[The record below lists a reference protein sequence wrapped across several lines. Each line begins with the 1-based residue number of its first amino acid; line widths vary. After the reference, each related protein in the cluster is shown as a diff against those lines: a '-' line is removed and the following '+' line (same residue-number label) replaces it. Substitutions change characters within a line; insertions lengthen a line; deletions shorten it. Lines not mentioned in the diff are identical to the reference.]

1 MKRKKNKL
9 GKFQTKNKVQNVSTF
24 YRLIFIGDS
33 RVGKT
38 QIINKYNNSLFQ
50 EEYLPTYCVDFQIKP
65 IKINGKKVNIHCIDT
80 LGSMDFTPNT
90 GTIFI
95 QKTDAFIYV
104 FDLTS
109 RESLYNLQDYIN
121 IIKTALTDSQKIIS
135 EKITYFVG
143 NKCDLVMYRQV
154 EENEGRLEA
163 NKYKAKYMEI
173 SAKTGINIDKL
184 FNSIIQDITTR
195 KDEISVNSNSI
206 DSGGGGG
213 SINSNANNDAEIINN
228 NINNI
233 NINVNQN
240 LSNKDTN
247 TNIININNNI
257 NRNNTITNNN
267 SNKIFKNINNNIINT
282 NINNNIKPTITTNI
296 NVNNNIINTNIENNI
311 NTNINNNVNTN
322 TNLIENEKSG
332 LNYDSSTYFLKSN
345 YSVNNINNDNNNNDL
360 IKNINNI
367 PIENKGESTNE
378 KIYPNIQNN
387 ENYLKKCYIF

>member
-9 GKFQTKNKVQNVSTF
+9 GKFETKKKIQNVSSF

-33 RVGKT
+33 KVGKT
-38 QIINKYNNSLFQ
+38 QIINKYNNSLYQ

-90 GTIFI
+90 GTLFI

-121 IIKTALTDSQKIIS
+121 IIKTALTDSEKIIN
-135 EKITYFVG
+135 EKIIYFVG

-163 NKYKAKYMEI
+163 NKYGAKYMEV

-184 FNSIIQDITTR
+184 FNSIIQDITTK
-195 KDEISVNSNSI
+195 KDEISINSNSI

-213 SINSNANNDAEIINN
+213 AINTNINN

-233 NINVNQN
+233 SINQN
-240 LSNKDTN
+240 SSNKNTN

-257 NRNNTITNNN
+257 NTNNAITNNI
-267 SNKIFKNINNNIINT
+267 SNQIFKNVNNNIINT
-282 NINNNIKPTITTNI
+282 NINNNIKPIITNNMNI
-296 NVNNNIINTNIENNI
+296 NSNIINTNIENNI

-345 YSVNNINNDNNNNDL
+345 YSVNNINNDNNNDL

-367 PIENKGESTNE
+367 PMQNKAESTND

>member
-9 GKFQTKNKVQNVSTF
+9 GKFETKKKVQNVSSF

-33 RVGKT
+33 KVGKT
-38 QIINKYNNSLFQ
+38 QIINKYNNSLYQ

-90 GTIFI
+90 GTLFI

-121 IIKTALTDSQKIIS
+121 IIKTALTDSEKIIN
-135 EKITYFVG
+135 EIIIYFVG

-163 NKYKAKYMEI
+163 NKYGAKYMEV

-184 FNSIIQDITTR
+184 FNSIIQDITTK
-195 KDEISVNSNSI
+195 KDEISINSNSI
-206 DSGGGGG
+206 DSGGGGV
-213 SINSNANNDAEIINN
+213 INTNINN

-233 NINVNQN
+233 SINQN
-240 LSNKDTN
+240 SSNKNTN

-257 NRNNTITNNN
+257 NTNNAITNNI
-267 SNKIFKNINNNIINT
+267 SNQIFKNVNNNIINT
-282 NINNNIKPTITTNI
+282 NINNNIKPIITNNMNI
-296 NVNNNIINTNIENNI
+296 NSNIINTNIENNI

-345 YSVNNINNDNNNNDL
+345 YSVNNINNDNNNDL

-367 PIENKGESTNE
+367 PMQNKAESTND

>member
-9 GKFQTKNKVQNVSTF
+9 GKFETKKKVQNVSSF

-33 RVGKT
+33 KVGKT
-38 QIINKYNNSLFQ
+38 QIINKYNNSLYQ

-90 GTIFI
+90 GTLFI

-121 IIKTALTDSQKIIS
+121 IIKTTLTDSEKIIN
-135 EKITYFVG
+135 EKIIYFVG

-163 NKYKAKYMEI
+163 NKYGAKYMEV
-173 SAKTGINIDKL
+173 SSKTGINIDKL
-184 FNSIIQDITTR
+184 FNSIIQDITTK
-195 KDEISVNSNSI
+195 KDEISINSNSI
-206 DSGGGGG
+206 DSGGGGA
-213 SINSNANNDAEIINN
+213 INTNINN

-233 NINVNQN
+233 SINQN
-240 LSNKDTN
+240 SSNKNTN

-257 NRNNTITNNN
+257 NTNNAITNNI
-267 SNKIFKNINNNIINT
+267 SNQIFKNVNNNIINT
-282 NINNNIKPTITTNI
+282 NINNNIKPIITNNMNI
-296 NVNNNIINTNIENNI
+296 NSNIINTNIEKNI

-345 YSVNNINNDNNNNDL
+345 YSVNNINNDNNNDL

-367 PIENKGESTNE
+367 PIQNKVESTND

>member
-9 GKFQTKNKVQNVSTF
+9 GKFETKKKVQNVSSF

-33 RVGKT
+33 KVGKT
-38 QIINKYNNSLFQ
+38 QIINKYNNSLYQ

-90 GTIFI
+90 GTLFI

-121 IIKTALTDSQKIIS
+121 IIKTALTDSEKIIN
-135 EKITYFVG
+135 EKIIYFVG

-163 NKYKAKYMEI
+163 NKYGAKYMEV

-184 FNSIIQDITTR
+184 FNSIIQDITTK
-195 KDEISVNSNSI
+195 KDEISINSNSI
-206 DSGGGGG
+206 DSGGGGA
-213 SINSNANNDAEIINN
+213 INTNINN

-233 NINVNQN
+233 SINQN
-240 LSNKDTN
+240 SSNKNTN

-257 NRNNTITNNN
+257 NTNNAITNNI
-267 SNKIFKNINNNIINT
+267 SNQIFKNVNNNIINT
-282 NINNNIKPTITTNI
+282 NINNNIKPIITNNMNI
-296 NVNNNIINTNIENNI
+296 NSNIINTNIEKNI

-345 YSVNNINNDNNNNDL
+345 YSVNNINNDNNNDL

-367 PIENKGESTNE
+367 PIQNKAESTND

>member
-9 GKFQTKNKVQNVSTF
+9 GKFETKKKVQNVSSF

-33 RVGKT
+33 KVGKT
-38 QIINKYNNSLFQ
+38 QIINKYNNSLYQ

-90 GTIFI
+90 GTLFI

-121 IIKTALTDSQKIIS
+121 IIKTTLTDSEKIIN
-135 EKITYFVG
+135 EKIIYFVG

-163 NKYKAKYMEI
+163 NKYGAKYMEV
-173 SAKTGINIDKL
+173 SSKTGINIDKL
-184 FNSIIQDITTR
+184 FNSIIQDITTK
-195 KDEISVNSNSI
+195 KDEISINSNSI

-213 SINSNANNDAEIINN
+213 AINTNINN

-233 NINVNQN
+233 SINQN
-240 LSNKDTN
+240 SSKANKNTN
-247 TNIININNNI
+247 TNLININNNI
-257 NRNNTITNNN
+257 NTNNAITNNI
-267 SNKIFKNINNNIINT
+267 SNQIFKNVNNNIINT
-282 NINNNIKPTITTNI
+282 NINNNIKPIITNNMNI
-296 NVNNNIINTNIENNI
+296 NSNIINTNIENNI

-345 YSVNNINNDNNNNDL
+345 YSVNNINNDNNNDL

-367 PIENKGESTNE
+367 PMQNKAESTND

>member
-9 GKFQTKNKVQNVSTF
+9 GKFETKKKVQNVSSF

-33 RVGKT
+33 KVGKT
-38 QIINKYNNSLFQ
+38 QIINKYNNSLYQ

-90 GTIFI
+90 GTLFI

-121 IIKTALTDSQKIIS
+121 IIKTALTDSEKIIN
-135 EKITYFVG
+135 EKIIYFVG

-163 NKYKAKYMEI
+163 NKYGAKYMEV

-184 FNSIIQDITTR
+184 FNSIIQDITTK
-195 KDEISVNSNSI
+195 KDEISINSNSI
-206 DSGGGGG
+206 DSGGGGA
-213 SINSNANNDAEIINN
+213 INTNINN

-233 NINVNQN
+233 SINQN
-240 LSNKDTN
+240 SSNKNTN

-257 NRNNTITNNN
+257 NTNNAITNNI
-267 SNKIFKNINNNIINT
+267 SNQIFKNVNNNIINT
-282 NINNNIKPTITTNI
+282 NINNNIKPIITNNMNI
-296 NVNNNIINTNIENNI
+296 NSNIINTNIENNI

-345 YSVNNINNDNNNNDL
+345 YSVNNINNDNNNDL

-367 PIENKGESTNE
+367 PMQNKAESTND

>member
-9 GKFQTKNKVQNVSTF
+9 GKFKTKKKVQNVSSF

-33 RVGKT
+33 KVGKT
-38 QIINKYNNSLFQ
+38 QIINKYNNSLYQ

-90 GTIFI
+90 GTLFI

-121 IIKTALTDSQKIIS
+121 IIKTALTDSEKIIN
-135 EKITYFVG
+135 EKIIYFVG

-163 NKYKAKYMEI
+163 NKYGAKYMEV

-184 FNSIIQDITTR
+184 FNSIIQDITTK
-195 KDEISVNSNSI
+195 KDEISINSNSI
-206 DSGGGGG
+206 DSGGGGV
-213 SINSNANNDAEIINN
+213 INTNINN

-233 NINVNQN
+233 SINQN
-240 LSNKDTN
+240 SSKANKNTN
-247 TNIININNNI
+247 TNLININNNI
-257 NRNNTITNNN
+257 NTNNAITNNI
-267 SNKIFKNINNNIINT
+267 SNQIFKNVNNNIINT
-282 NINNNIKPTITTNI
+282 NINNNIKPIITNNMNI
-296 NVNNNIINTNIENNI
+296 NSNIINTNIENNI

-345 YSVNNINNDNNNNDL
+345 YSVNNINNDNNNDL

-367 PIENKGESTNE
+367 PMQNKAESTND

>member
-9 GKFQTKNKVQNVSTF
+9 GKFETKKKVQNVSSF

-33 RVGKT
+33 KVGKT
-38 QIINKYNNSLFQ
+38 QIINKYNNSLYQ

-90 GTIFI
+90 GTLFI
-95 QKTDAFIYV
+95 QKTDAFICV

-121 IIKTALTDSQKIIS
+121 IIKTALTDSEKIIN
-135 EKITYFVG
+135 EKIIYFVG

-163 NKYKAKYMEI
+163 NKYGAKYMEV

-184 FNSIIQDITTR
+184 FNSIIQDITTK
-195 KDEISVNSNSI
+195 KDEISINSNSI
-206 DSGGGGG
+206 DSGGGGA
-213 SINSNANNDAEIINN
+213 INTNINN

-233 NINVNQN
+233 SINQN
-240 LSNKDTN
+240 SSKANKNTN
-247 TNIININNNI
+247 TNLININNNI
-257 NRNNTITNNN
+257 NTNNAITNNI
-267 SNKIFKNINNNIINT
+267 SNQIFKNVNNNIINT
-282 NINNNIKPTITTNI
+282 NINNNIKPIITNNMNI
-296 NVNNNIINTNIENNI
+296 NSNIINTNIENNI

-345 YSVNNINNDNNNNDL
+345 YSVNNINNDNNNDL

-367 PIENKGESTNE
+367 PMQNKAESTND

>member
-9 GKFQTKNKVQNVSTF
+9 GKFETKKKVQNVSSF

-33 RVGKT
+33 KVGKT
-38 QIINKYNNSLFQ
+38 QIINKYNNSLYQ

-90 GTIFI
+90 GTLFI

-121 IIKTALTDSQKIIS
+121 IIKTALTDSEKIIN
-135 EKITYFVG
+135 EKIIYFVG

-163 NKYKAKYMEI
+163 NKYGAKYMEV

-184 FNSIIQDITTR
+184 FNSIIQDITTK
-195 KDEISVNSNSI
+195 KDEISINSNSI

-213 SINSNANNDAEIINN
+213 VINTNINN

-233 NINVNQN
+233 SINQN
-240 LSNKDTN
+240 SSNKNTN

-257 NRNNTITNNN
+257 NTNNAITNNI
-267 SNKIFKNINNNIINT
+267 SNQIFKNVNNNIINT
-282 NINNNIKPTITTNI
+282 NINNNIKPIITNNMNI
-296 NVNNNIINTNIENNI
+296 NSNIINTNIENNI

-345 YSVNNINNDNNNNDL
+345 YSVNNINNDNNNDL

-367 PIENKGESTNE
+367 PIQNKVESTND

>member
-9 GKFQTKNKVQNVSTF
+9 GKFETKKKVQNVSSF

-33 RVGKT
+33 KVGKT
-38 QIINKYNNSLFQ
+38 QIINKYNNSLYQ

-90 GTIFI
+90 GTLFI

-104 FDLTS
+104 FDLTL

-121 IIKTALTDSQKIIS
+121 IIKTALTDSEKIIN
-135 EKITYFVG
+135 EKIIYFVG

-163 NKYKAKYMEI
+163 NKYGAKYMEV

-184 FNSIIQDITTR
+184 FNSIIQDITTK
-195 KDEISVNSNSI
+195 KDEISINSNSI

-213 SINSNANNDAEIINN
+213 AINTNINN

-233 NINVNQN
+233 SINQN
-240 LSNKDTN
+240 SSNKNTN
-247 TNIININNNI
+247 INIININNNI
-257 NRNNTITNNN
+257 NTNNAITNNI
-267 SNKIFKNINNNIINT
+267 SNQIFKNVNNNIINT
-282 NINNNIKPTITTNI
+282 NINNNIKPIITNNMNI
-296 NVNNNIINTNIENNI
+296 NSNIINTNIENNI

-345 YSVNNINNDNNNNDL
+345 YSVNNINNDNNNDL

-367 PIENKGESTNE
+367 PMQNKAESTND

>member
-9 GKFQTKNKVQNVSTF
+9 GKFETKKKVQNVSSF
-24 YRLIFIGDS
+24 FRLIFIGDS
-33 RVGKT
+33 KVGKT
-38 QIINKYNNSLFQ
+38 QIINKYNNSLYQ

-90 GTIFI
+90 GTLFI

-121 IIKTALTDSQKIIS
+121 IIKTALTDSEKIIN
-135 EKITYFVG
+135 EKIIYFVG

-163 NKYKAKYMEI
+163 NKYGAKYMEV

-184 FNSIIQDITTR
+184 FNSIIQDITTK
-195 KDEISVNSNSI
+195 KDEISINSNSI

-213 SINSNANNDAEIINN
+213 AINTNINN
-228 NINNI
+228 NINI
-233 NINVNQN
+233 ISINQN
-240 LSNKDTN
+240 SSNKNTN

-257 NRNNTITNNN
+257 NTNNAITNNI
-267 SNKIFKNINNNIINT
+267 SNQIFKNVNNNIINT
-282 NINNNIKPTITTNI
+282 NINNNIKPIITNNMNI
-296 NVNNNIINTNIENNI
+296 NSNIISTNIENNI

-345 YSVNNINNDNNNNDL
+345 YSVNNINNDNNNDL

-367 PIENKGESTNE
+367 PMQNKAESSND

>member
-9 GKFQTKNKVQNVSTF
+9 GKFETKKKVQNASSF

-33 RVGKT
+33 KVGKT
-38 QIINKYNNSLFQ
+38 QIINKYNNSLYQ

-90 GTIFI
+90 GTLFI

-121 IIKTALTDSQKIIS
+121 IIKTALTDSEKIIN
-135 EKITYFVG
+135 EKIIYFVG

-163 NKYKAKYMEI
+163 NKYGAKYMEV

-184 FNSIIQDITTR
+184 FNSIIQDITTK
-195 KDEISVNSNSI
+195 KDEISINSNSI

-213 SINSNANNDAEIINN
+213 GAINTNINN

-233 NINVNQN
+233 SINQN
-240 LSNKDTN
+240 SSKANKNTN
-247 TNIININNNI
+247 TNLINVNNNI
-257 NRNNTITNNN
+257 NTNNAITNNI
-267 SNKIFKNINNNIINT
+267 SNQIFKNVNNNIINT
-282 NINNNIKPTITTNI
+282 NINNNIKPIITNNMNI
-296 NVNNNIINTNIENNI
+296 NSNIINTNIENNI
-311 NTNINNNVNTN
+311 NTNINTNNVNTN

-345 YSVNNINNDNNNNDL
+345 YSVNNINNDNNNDL

-367 PIENKGESTNE
+367 PMQNKAESTND

>member
-9 GKFQTKNKVQNVSTF
+9 GKFETKKKVQNVSSF

-33 RVGKT
+33 KVGKT
-38 QIINKYNNSLFQ
+38 QIINKYNNSLYQ

-90 GTIFI
+90 GTLFI
-95 QKTDAFIYV
+95 QKTDAFIYA

-121 IIKTALTDSQKIIS
+121 IIKTALTDSEKIING
-135 EKITYFVG
+135 KIIYFVG

-163 NKYKAKYMEI
+163 NKYGAKYMEV

-184 FNSIIQDITTR
+184 FNSIIQDITTK
-195 KDEISVNSNSI
+195 KDEISINSNSI
-206 DSGGGGG
+206 DSGGGGA
-213 SINSNANNDAEIINN
+213 INTNINN

-233 NINVNQN
+233 SINQN
-240 LSNKDTN
+240 SSNKNTN
-247 TNIININNNI
+247 TNLININNNI
-257 NRNNTITNNN
+257 NTNNAITNNI
-267 SNKIFKNINNNIINT
+267 SNQIFKNVNNNIINT
-282 NINNNIKPTITTNI
+282 NINNNIKPIITNNMNI
-296 NVNNNIINTNIENNI
+296 NSNIINTNIENNI

-345 YSVNNINNDNNNNDL
+345 YSVNNINNDNNNDL

-367 PIENKGESTNE
+367 PMQNKAESTND

>member
-9 GKFQTKNKVQNVSTF
+9 GKFETKKKVQNVSSF

-33 RVGKT
+33 KVGKT
-38 QIINKYNNSLFQ
+38 QIINKYNNSLYQ

-90 GTIFI
+90 GTLFI

-121 IIKTALTDSQKIIS
+121 IIKTALTDSEKIIN
-135 EKITYFVG
+135 EKIIYFVG

-163 NKYKAKYMEI
+163 NKYGAKYMEV

-184 FNSIIQDITTR
+184 FNSIIQDITTK
-195 KDEISVNSNSI
+195 KDEISINSNSI
-206 DSGGGGG
+206 DSGGGGV
-213 SINSNANNDAEIINN
+213 INTNINN

-233 NINVNQN
+233 SINQN
-240 LSNKDTN
+240 SSNKNTN

-257 NRNNTITNNN
+257 NANNAITNNI
-267 SNKIFKNINNNIINT
+267 SNQIFKNVNNNIINT
-282 NINNNIKPTITTNI
+282 NINNNIKPIITNNMNI
-296 NVNNNIINTNIENNI
+296 NSNIINTNIENNI

-345 YSVNNINNDNNNNDL
+345 YSVNNINNNNNNDL

-367 PIENKGESTNE
+367 PMQNKAESTND

>member
-9 GKFQTKNKVQNVSTF
+9 GKFETKKKVQNASSF

-33 RVGKT
+33 KVGKT
-38 QIINKYNNSLFQ
+38 QIINKYNNSLYQ

-90 GTIFI
+90 GTLFI

-121 IIKTALTDSQKIIS
+121 IIKTALTDSEKIIN
-135 EKITYFVG
+135 EKIIYFVG

-163 NKYKAKYMEI
+163 NKYGAKYMEV

-184 FNSIIQDITTR
+184 FNSIIQDITTK
-195 KDEISVNSNSI
+195 KDEISINSNSI
-206 DSGGGGG
+206 DSGGGGA
-213 SINSNANNDAEIINN
+213 INTNINN

-233 NINVNQN
+233 SINQN
-240 LSNKDTN
+240 SSKANKNTN
-247 TNIININNNI
+247 TNLININNNI
-257 NRNNTITNNN
+257 NTNNAITNNI
-267 SNKIFKNINNNIINT
+267 SNQIFKNVNNNIINT
-282 NINNNIKPTITTNI
+282 NINNNIKPIITNNMNI
-296 NVNNNIINTNIENNI
+296 NSNIINTNIENNI

-345 YSVNNINNDNNNNDL
+345 YSVNNINNDNNNDL

-367 PIENKGESTNE
+367 PMQNKAESTND

>member
-9 GKFQTKNKVQNVSTF
+9 GKFETKKKVQNVSSF

-33 RVGKT
+33 KVGKT
-38 QIINKYNNSLFQ
+38 QIINKYNNSLYQ

-90 GTIFI
+90 GTLFI

-121 IIKTALTDSQKIIS
+121 IIKTALTDSEKIIN
-135 EKITYFVG
+135 EKIIYFVG

-163 NKYKAKYMEI
+163 NKYGAKYMEV

-184 FNSIIQDITTR
+184 FNSIIQDITTK
-195 KDEISVNSNSI
+195 KDEISINSNSI

-213 SINSNANNDAEIINN
+213 GAINTNINN

-233 NINVNQN
+233 SINQN
-240 LSNKDTN
+240 SSKANKNTN
-247 TNIININNNI
+247 TNLININNNI
-257 NRNNTITNNN
+257 NTNNAITNNI
-267 SNKIFKNINNNIINT
+267 SNQIFKNVNNNIINT
-282 NINNNIKPTITTNI
+282 NINNNIKPIITNNMNI
-296 NVNNNIINTNIENNI
+296 NSNIINTNIENNI

-345 YSVNNINNDNNNNDL
+345 YSVNNINNDNNNDL

-367 PIENKGESTNE
+367 PMQNKAESTND

>member
-9 GKFQTKNKVQNVSTF
+9 GKFETKKKVQNVSSF

-33 RVGKT
+33 KVGKT
-38 QIINKYNNSLFQ
+38 QIINKYNNSLYQ

-90 GTIFI
+90 GTLFI

-121 IIKTALTDSQKIIS
+121 IIKTALTDSEKIIN
-135 EKITYFVG
+135 EKIIYFVG

-163 NKYKAKYMEI
+163 NKYGAKYMEV

-184 FNSIIQDITTR
+184 FNSIIQDITTK
-195 KDEISVNSNSI
+195 KDEISINSNSI

-213 SINSNANNDAEIINN
+213 AINTNINN

-233 NINVNQN
+233 SINQN
-240 LSNKDTN
+240 SSKANKNTN
-247 TNIININNNI
+247 TNLININNNI
-257 NRNNTITNNN
+257 NTNNAITNNI
-267 SNKIFKNINNNIINT
+267 SNQIFKNVNNNIINT
-282 NINNNIKPTITTNI
+282 NINNNIKPIITNNMNI
-296 NVNNNIINTNIENNI
+296 NSNIINTNIENNI

-345 YSVNNINNDNNNNDL
+345 YSVNNINNDNNNDL

-367 PIENKGESTNE
+367 PMQNKAESTND

>member
-9 GKFQTKNKVQNVSTF
+9 GKFETKKKVQNVSSF

-33 RVGKT
+33 KVGKT
-38 QIINKYNNSLFQ
+38 QIINKYNNSLYQ

-90 GTIFI
+90 GTLFI

-104 FDLTS
+104 FDLTL

-121 IIKTALTDSQKIIS
+121 IIKTALTDSEKIIN
-135 EKITYFVG
+135 EKIIYFVG

-163 NKYKAKYMEI
+163 NKYGAKYMEV

-184 FNSIIQDITTR
+184 FNSIIQDITTK
-195 KDEISVNSNSI
+195 KDEISINSNSI
-206 DSGGGGG
+206 DSGGGGA
-213 SINSNANNDAEIINN
+213 INTNINN

-233 NINVNQN
+233 SINQN
-240 LSNKDTN
+240 SSKANKNTN
-247 TNIININNNI
+247 TNLININNNI
-257 NRNNTITNNN
+257 NTNNAITNNI
-267 SNKIFKNINNNIINT
+267 SNQIFKNVNNNIINT
-282 NINNNIKPTITTNI
+282 NINNNIKPIITNNMNI
-296 NVNNNIINTNIENNI
+296 NSNIINTNIENNI

-345 YSVNNINNDNNNNDL
+345 YSVNNINNDNNNDL

-367 PIENKGESTNE
+367 PMQNKAESTND

>member
-9 GKFQTKNKVQNVSTF
+9 GKFETKKKVQNVSSF

-33 RVGKT
+33 KVGKT
-38 QIINKYNNSLFQ
+38 QIINKYNNSLYQ

-90 GTIFI
+90 GTLFI

-121 IIKTALTDSQKIIS
+121 IIKTALTDSEKIIN
-135 EKITYFVG
+135 EKIIYFVG

-163 NKYKAKYMEI
+163 NKYGAKYMEV

-184 FNSIIQDITTR
+184 FNSIIQDITTK
-195 KDEISVNSNSI
+195 KDEISINSNSI
-206 DSGGGGG
+206 DSGGGGA
-213 SINSNANNDAEIINN
+213 INTNINN

-233 NINVNQN
+233 SINQN
-240 LSNKDTN
+240 SSKANKNTN
-247 TNIININNNI
+247 TNLININNNI
-257 NRNNTITNNN
+257 NTNNAITNNI
-267 SNKIFKNINNNIINT
+267 SNQIFKNVNNNIINT
-282 NINNNIKPTITTNI
+282 NINNNIKPIITNNMNI
-296 NVNNNIINTNIENNI
+296 NSNIINTNIENNI

-345 YSVNNINNDNNNNDL
+345 YSVNNINNDNNNDL

-367 PIENKGESTNE
+367 PMQNKAESTND

>member
-9 GKFQTKNKVQNVSTF
+9 GKFETKKKVQNVSSF

-33 RVGKT
+33 KVGKT
-38 QIINKYNNSLFQ
+38 QIINKYNNSLYQ

-90 GTIFI
+90 GTLFI

-121 IIKTALTDSQKIIS
+121 IIKTALTDSEKIIN
-135 EKITYFVG
+135 EKIIYFVG

-163 NKYKAKYMEI
+163 NKYGAKYMEV

-184 FNSIIQDITTR
+184 FNSIIQDITTK
-195 KDEISVNSNSI
+195 KDEISINSNSI
-206 DSGGGGG
+206 DSGGGGA
-213 SINSNANNDAEIINN
+213 INTNINN

-233 NINVNQN
+233 SINQN
-240 LSNKDTN
+240 SSNKNTN

-257 NRNNTITNNN
+257 NTNNAITNNI
-267 SNKIFKNINNNIINT
+267 SNQIFKNVNNNIINT
-282 NINNNIKPTITTNI
+282 NINNNIKPIITNNMNI
-296 NVNNNIINTNIENNI
+296 NSNIINTNIENNI

-345 YSVNNINNDNNNNDL
+345 YSVNNINNDNNNDL

-367 PIENKGESTNE
+367 PMQNKVESSND

-387 ENYLKKCYIF
+387 ENYLRKCYIF

>member
-9 GKFQTKNKVQNVSTF
+9 GKFETKKKVQNVSSF

-33 RVGKT
+33 KVGKT
-38 QIINKYNNSLFQ
+38 QIINKYNNSLYQ

-80 LGSMDFTPNT
+80 LGSMDFIPNT
-90 GTIFI
+90 GTLFI

-121 IIKTALTDSQKIIS
+121 IIKTALTDSEKIIN
-135 EKITYFVG
+135 EKIIYFVG

-163 NKYKAKYMEI
+163 NKYGAKYMEV

-184 FNSIIQDITTR
+184 FNSIIQDITTK
-195 KDEISVNSNSI
+195 KDEISINSNSI
-206 DSGGGGG
+206 DSGGGGA
-213 SINSNANNDAEIINN
+213 INTNINN

-233 NINVNQN
+233 SINQN
-240 LSNKDTN
+240 SSNKNTN

-257 NRNNTITNNN
+257 NTNNAITNNI
-267 SNKIFKNINNNIINT
+267 SNQIFKNVNNNIINT
-282 NINNNIKPTITTNI
+282 NINNNIKPIITNNMNI
-296 NVNNNIINTNIENNI
+296 NSNIINTNIENNI

-345 YSVNNINNDNNNNDL
+345 YSVNNINNDNNNDL

-367 PIENKGESTNE
+367 PMQNKAESTND

>member
-9 GKFQTKNKVQNVSTF
+9 GKFETKKKVQNVSSF

-33 RVGKT
+33 KVGKT
-38 QIINKYNNSLFQ
+38 QIINKYNNSLYQ

-80 LGSMDFTPNT
+80 LGSMDFIPNT
-90 GTIFI
+90 GSLFI

-121 IIKTALTDSQKIIS
+121 IIKTALTDSEKIIN
-135 EKITYFVG
+135 EKIIYFVG

-163 NKYKAKYMEI
+163 NKYGAKYMEV

-184 FNSIIQDITTR
+184 FNSIIQDITTK
-195 KDEISVNSNSI
+195 KDEISINSNSI
-206 DSGGGGG
+206 DSGGGGA
-213 SINSNANNDAEIINN
+213 INTNINN

-233 NINVNQN
+233 SINQN
-240 LSNKDTN
+240 SSNKNTN

-257 NRNNTITNNN
+257 NTNNAITNNI
-267 SNKIFKNINNNIINT
+267 SNQIFKNVNNNIINT
-282 NINNNIKPTITTNI
+282 NINNNIKPIITNNMNI
-296 NVNNNIINTNIENNI
+296 NSNIINTNIENNI

-345 YSVNNINNDNNNNDL
+345 YSVNNINNDNNNDL

-367 PIENKGESTNE
+367 PMQNKAESTND

>member
-9 GKFQTKNKVQNVSTF
+9 GKFETKKKVQNVSSF

-33 RVGKT
+33 KVGKT
-38 QIINKYNNSLFQ
+38 QIINKYNNSLYQ

-90 GTIFI
+90 GTLFI

-121 IIKTALTDSQKIIS
+121 IIKTALTDSEKIIN
-135 EKITYFVG
+135 EKIIYFVG

-163 NKYKAKYMEI
+163 NKYGAKYMEV

-184 FNSIIQDITTR
+184 FNSIMQDITTK
-195 KDEISVNSNSI
+195 KDEISINSNSI

-213 SINSNANNDAEIINN
+213 AINTNINN

-233 NINVNQN
+233 SINQN
-240 LSNKDTN
+240 SSKANKNTN
-247 TNIININNNI
+247 TNLININNNI
-257 NRNNTITNNN
+257 NTNNAITNNI
-267 SNKIFKNINNNIINT
+267 SNQIFKNVNNNIINT
-282 NINNNIKPTITTNI
+282 NINNNIKPIITNNMNI
-296 NVNNNIINTNIENNI
+296 NNNIINTNIENNI

-345 YSVNNINNDNNNNDL
+345 YSVNNINNDNNNDL

-367 PIENKGESTNE
+367 PMQNKAESTND

>member
-9 GKFQTKNKVQNVSTF
+9 GKFETKKKVQNVSSF

-33 RVGKT
+33 KVGKT
-38 QIINKYNNSLFQ
+38 QIINKYNNSLYQ

-90 GTIFI
+90 GTLFI

-121 IIKTALTDSQKIIS
+121 IIKTALTDSEKIIN
-135 EKITYFVG
+135 EKIIYFVG

-163 NKYKAKYMEI
+163 NKYGAKYMEV

-184 FNSIIQDITTR
+184 FNSIIQDITTK
-195 KDEISVNSNSI
+195 KDEISIHSNSI
-206 DSGGGGG
+206 DSGGGGV
-213 SINSNANNDAEIINN
+213 INTNINN

-233 NINVNQN
+233 CINQN
-240 LSNKDTN
+240 SSNKNTN

-257 NRNNTITNNN
+257 NTNNAITNNI
-267 SNKIFKNINNNIINT
+267 SNQIFKNVNNNIINT
-282 NINNNIKPTITTNI
+282 NINNNIKPIITNNMNI
-296 NVNNNIINTNIENNI
+296 NSNIINTNIENNI

-345 YSVNNINNDNNNNDL
+345 YSVNNINNDNNNDL

-367 PIENKGESTNE
+367 PMQNKAESTND

>member
-9 GKFQTKNKVQNVSTF
+9 GKFETKKKVQNVSSF

-33 RVGKT
+33 KVGKT
-38 QIINKYNNSLFQ
+38 QIINKYNNSLYQ

-90 GTIFI
+90 GTLFI

-121 IIKTALTDSQKIIS
+121 IIKTALTDSEKIIN
-135 EKITYFVG
+135 EKIIYFVG

-163 NKYKAKYMEI
+163 NKYGAKYMEV

-184 FNSIIQDITTR
+184 FNSIMQDITTK
-195 KDEISVNSNSI
+195 KDEISINSNSI

-213 SINSNANNDAEIINN
+213 AINTNINN

-233 NINVNQN
+233 SINQN
-240 LSNKDTN
+240 SSKANKNTN
-247 TNIININNNI
+247 TNLININNNI
-257 NRNNTITNNN
+257 NTNNAITNNI
-267 SNKIFKNINNNIINT
+267 SNQIFKNVNNNIINT
-282 NINNNIKPTITTNI
+282 NINNNIKPIITNNMNI
-296 NVNNNIINTNIENNI
+296 NSNIINTNIENNI

-345 YSVNNINNDNNNNDL
+345 YSVNNINNDNNNDL

-367 PIENKGESTNE
+367 PMQNKAESTND

>member
-9 GKFQTKNKVQNVSTF
+9 GKFETIKKVQNVSSF

-33 RVGKT
+33 KVGKT
-38 QIINKYNNSLFQ
+38 QIINKYNNSLYQ

-80 LGSMDFTPNT
+80 LGSMDFIPNT
-90 GTIFI
+90 GTLFI

-121 IIKTALTDSQKIIS
+121 IIKTALTDSEKIIN
-135 EKITYFVG
+135 EKIIYFVG

-163 NKYKAKYMEI
+163 NKYGAKYMEV

-184 FNSIIQDITTR
+184 FNSIIQDITTK
-195 KDEISVNSNSI
+195 KDEISINSNSI

-213 SINSNANNDAEIINN
+213 AINTNINN

-233 NINVNQN
+233 SINQN
-240 LSNKDTN
+240 SSNKNTN

-257 NRNNTITNNN
+257 NTNNAITNNI
-267 SNKIFKNINNNIINT
+267 SNQIFKNVNNNIINT
-282 NINNNIKPTITTNI
+282 NINNNIKPIITNNMNI
-296 NVNNNIINTNIENNI
+296 NNNIINTNIENNI

-345 YSVNNINNDNNNNDL
+345 YSVNNINNDNNNDL

-367 PIENKGESTNE
+367 PMQNKAESTND

>member
-9 GKFQTKNKVQNVSTF
+9 GKFETKKKVQNVSSF

-33 RVGKT
+33 KVGKT
-38 QIINKYNNSLFQ
+38 QIINKYNNSLYQ

-90 GTIFI
+90 GTLFI

-121 IIKTALTDSQKIIS
+121 IIKTALTDSEKIIN
-135 EKITYFVG
+135 EKIIYYVG

-163 NKYKAKYMEI
+163 NKYGAKYMEV

-184 FNSIIQDITTR
+184 FNSIMQDITTK
-195 KDEISVNSNSI
+195 KDEISINSNSI
-206 DSGGGGG
+206 DSGGGGA
-213 SINSNANNDAEIINN
+213 INTNINN

-233 NINVNQN
+233 SINQN
-240 LSNKDTN
+240 SSNKNTN

-257 NRNNTITNNN
+257 NTNNAITNNI
-267 SNKIFKNINNNIINT
+267 SNQIFKNVNNNIINT
-282 NINNNIKPTITTNI
+282 NINNNIKPIITNNMNI
-296 NVNNNIINTNIENNI
+296 NSNIINTNIENNI

-345 YSVNNINNDNNNNDL
+345 YSVNNINNDNNNDL

-367 PIENKGESTNE
+367 PMQNKAESTND

>member
-9 GKFQTKNKVQNVSTF
+9 GKFETKKKVQNVSSF

-33 RVGKT
+33 KVGKT
-38 QIINKYNNSLFQ
+38 QIINKYNNSLYQ

-90 GTIFI
+90 GTLFI

-121 IIKTALTDSQKIIS
+121 IIKTALTDSEKIIN
-135 EKITYFVG
+135 EKIIYFVG

-163 NKYKAKYMEI
+163 DKYGAKYMEV

-184 FNSIIQDITTR
+184 FNSIIQDITTK
-195 KDEISVNSNSI
+195 KDEISINSNSI

-213 SINSNANNDAEIINN
+213 AINTNINN

-233 NINVNQN
+233 SINQN
-240 LSNKDTN
+240 SSKANKNTN
-247 TNIININNNI
+247 TNLININNNI
-257 NRNNTITNNN
+257 NTNNAITNNI
-267 SNKIFKNINNNIINT
+267 SNQIFKNVNNNIINT
-282 NINNNIKPTITTNI
+282 NINNNIKPIITNNMNI
-296 NVNNNIINTNIENNI
+296 NSNIINTNIENNI

-345 YSVNNINNDNNNNDL
+345 YSVNNINNDNNNDL

-367 PIENKGESTNE
+367 PMQNKAESTND

>member
-9 GKFQTKNKVQNVSTF
+9 GKFETKKKVQNVSSF

-33 RVGKT
+33 KVGKT
-38 QIINKYNNSLFQ
+38 QIINKYNNSLYQ
-50 EEYLPTYCVDFQIKP
+50 EEYLPTYCVDFRIKP

-90 GTIFI
+90 GTLFI

-121 IIKTALTDSQKIIS
+121 IIKTALTDSEKIIN
-135 EKITYFVG
+135 EKIIYFVG

-163 NKYKAKYMEI
+163 NKYGAKYMEV

-184 FNSIIQDITTR
+184 FNSIIQDITTK
-195 KDEISVNSNSI
+195 KDEISINSNSI
-206 DSGGGGG
+206 DSGGGGDA
-213 SINSNANNDAEIINN
+213 INTNINN

-233 NINVNQN
+233 SINQN
-240 LSNKDTN
+240 SSNKNTN

-257 NRNNTITNNN
+257 NTNNAITNNI
-267 SNKIFKNINNNIINT
+267 SNQIFKNVNNNIINT
-282 NINNNIKPTITTNI
+282 NINNNIKPIITNNMNI
-296 NVNNNIINTNIENNI
+296 NSNIINTNIENNI

-345 YSVNNINNDNNNNDL
+345 YSVNNINNDNNNDL

-367 PIENKGESTNE
+367 SIQNKVESTND

>member
-9 GKFQTKNKVQNVSTF
+9 GKFETKKKVQNVSSF

-33 RVGKT
+33 KVGKT
-38 QIINKYNNSLFQ
+38 QIINKYNNSLYQ

-90 GTIFI
+90 GTLFI

-121 IIKTALTDSQKIIS
+121 IIKTALTDSEKIIN
-135 EKITYFVG
+135 EKIIYFVG

-163 NKYKAKYMEI
+163 NKYGAKYMEV

-184 FNSIIQDITTR
+184 FNSIIQDITTK
-195 KDEISVNSNSI
+195 KDEISINSNSI

-213 SINSNANNDAEIINN
+213 AINTNINN

-233 NINVNQN
+233 SINQN
-240 LSNKDTN
+240 SSKANKNTN
-247 TNIININNNI
+247 TNLININNNI
-257 NRNNTITNNN
+257 NTNNAITNNI
-267 SNKIFKNINNNIINT
+267 SNQMFKNVNNNIINT
-282 NINNNIKPTITTNI
+282 NINNNIKPIITNNMNI
-296 NVNNNIINTNIENNI
+296 NSNIINTNIENNI

-345 YSVNNINNDNNNNDL
+345 YSVNNINNDNNNDL

-367 PIENKGESTNE
+367 PMQNKAESTND

>member
-9 GKFQTKNKVQNVSTF
+9 GKFETKKKVQNVSSF

-33 RVGKT
+33 KVGKT
-38 QIINKYNNSLFQ
+38 QIINKYNNSLYQ

-90 GTIFI
+90 GTLFI

-121 IIKTALTDSQKIIS
+121 IIKTALTDSEKIIN
-135 EKITYFVG
+135 EKIIYYVG

-163 NKYKAKYMEI
+163 NKYGAKYMEV

-184 FNSIIQDITTR
+184 FNSIMQDITTK
-195 KDEISVNSNSI
+195 KDEISINSNSI

-213 SINSNANNDAEIINN
+213 GAINTNINN

-233 NINVNQN
+233 IINQN
-240 LSNKDTN
+240 LSKANKNTN
-247 TNIININNNI
+247 TNLININNNI
-257 NRNNTITNNN
+257 NTNNAITNNI
-267 SNKIFKNINNNIINT
+267 SNQILKNVNNNIINT
-282 NINNNIKPTITTNI
+282 NINNNIKPIITNNMNI
-296 NVNNNIINTNIENNI
+296 NSNIINTNIENNI

-322 TNLIENEKSG
+322 TTNLIENEKSG

-345 YSVNNINNDNNNNDL
+345 YSVNNINNDNNNDL

-367 PIENKGESTNE
+367 PMQNKAESTND

>member
-9 GKFQTKNKVQNVSTF
+9 GKFETKKKVQNVSSF

-33 RVGKT
+33 KVGKT
-38 QIINKYNNSLFQ
+38 QIINKYNNSLYQ

-65 IKINGKKVNIHCIDT
+65 IKINGKKLNIHCIDT

-90 GTIFI
+90 GTLFI

-121 IIKTALTDSQKIIS
+121 IIKTALTDSEKIIN
-135 EKITYFVG
+135 EKIIYFVG

-163 NKYKAKYMEI
+163 NKYGAKYMEV

-184 FNSIIQDITTR
+184 FNSIIQDITTK
-195 KDEISVNSNSI
+195 KDEISINSNSI

-213 SINSNANNDAEIINN
+213 AINTNINN

-233 NINVNQN
+233 SINQN
-240 LSNKDTN
+240 SSKANKNTN
-247 TNIININNNI
+247 TNLINKKNNI
-257 NRNNTITNNN
+257 NTNNAITNNI
-267 SNKIFKNINNNIINT
+267 SNQIFKNVNNNIINT
-282 NINNNIKPTITTNI
+282 NINNNIKPIITNNMNI
-296 NVNNNIINTNIENNI
+296 NSNIINTNIENNI

-345 YSVNNINNDNNNNDL
+345 YSVNNINNDNNNDL

-367 PIENKGESTNE
+367 PIQNIAESTND

>member
-9 GKFQTKNKVQNVSTF
+9 GKFETKKKVQNVSSF

-33 RVGKT
+33 KVGKT
-38 QIINKYNNSLFQ
+38 QIINKYNNSLYQ

-90 GTIFI
+90 GTLFI

-121 IIKTALTDSQKIIS
+121 IIKTALTDSEKIIN
-135 EKITYFVG
+135 EKIIYFVG

-163 NKYKAKYMEI
+163 NKYGAKYMEV
-173 SAKTGINIDKL
+173 SSKTGINIDKL
-184 FNSIIQDITTR
+184 FNSIIQDITNK
-195 KDEISVNSNSI
+195 KDEISINSNSI
-206 DSGGGGG
+206 DSGGGGA
-213 SINSNANNDAEIINN
+213 INTNINN

-233 NINVNQN
+233 SINQN
-240 LSNKDTN
+240 SSNKNTN

-257 NRNNTITNNN
+257 NTNNAITNNI
-267 SNKIFKNINNNIINT
+267 SNQIFKNVNNNIINT
-282 NINNNIKPTITTNI
+282 NINNNIKPIITNNMNI
-296 NVNNNIINTNIENNI
+296 NSNIINTNIENNI

-345 YSVNNINNDNNNNDL
+345 YSVNNINNDNNNDL

-367 PIENKGESTNE
+367 PMQNKAESTND

>member
-9 GKFQTKNKVQNVSTF
+9 GKFETKKKIQNVSSF

-33 RVGKT
+33 KVGKT
-38 QIINKYNNSLFQ
+38 QIINKYNNSLYQ

-90 GTIFI
+90 GTLFI

-121 IIKTALTDSQKIIS
+121 IIKTALTDSEKIIN
-135 EKITYFVG
+135 EKIIYFVG

-163 NKYKAKYMEI
+163 NKYGAKYMEV

-184 FNSIIQDITTR
+184 FNSIIQDITTK
-195 KDEISVNSNSI
+195 KDEISINSNSI

-213 SINSNANNDAEIINN
+213 AINTNINN

-233 NINVNQN
+233 SINQN
-240 LSNKDTN
+240 SSKANKNAN
-247 TNIININNNI
+247 TNLININNNI
-257 NRNNTITNNN
+257 NTNNAITNNI
-267 SNKIFKNINNNIINT
+267 SNQIFKNVNNNIINT
-282 NINNNIKPTITTNI
+282 NINNNIKPIITNNMNI
-296 NVNNNIINTNIENNI
+296 NSNIINTNIENNI

-345 YSVNNINNDNNNNDL
+345 YSVNNINNDNNNDL

-367 PIENKGESTNE
+367 PMQNKAESTND

>member
-9 GKFQTKNKVQNVSTF
+9 GKFETKKKVQNVSSF

-33 RVGKT
+33 KVGKT
-38 QIINKYNNSLFQ
+38 QIINKYNNSLYQ

-90 GTIFI
+90 GTLFI

-121 IIKTALTDSQKIIS
+121 IIKTALTDSEKIIN
-135 EKITYFVG
+135 EKIIYFVG

-163 NKYKAKYMEI
+163 NKYGAKYMEV

-184 FNSIIQDITTR
+184 FNSIIQDITTK
-195 KDEISVNSNSI
+195 KDEISINSNSI

-213 SINSNANNDAEIINN
+213 AINTNINN

-233 NINVNQN
+233 SINQN
-240 LSNKDTN
+240 SSNKNTN

-257 NRNNTITNNN
+257 NTNNAITNNI
-267 SNKIFKNINNNIINT
+267 SNQIFKNVNNNIINT
-282 NINNNIKPTITTNI
+282 NINNNIKPIITNNMNI
-296 NVNNNIINTNIENNI
+296 NSNIINTNIENNI

-345 YSVNNINNDNNNNDL
+345 YSVNNINNDNNNDL

-367 PIENKGESTNE
+367 PMQNKAESTND